1 MVIEPRQR
9 DSASLN
15 SSKVLQLHLQ
25 LHELYYCSHLDEAI
39 NFTQPVDGGCLVRE
53 GEFPLGIS
61 LCLYMQC
68 LPEQALRWFVEES
81 FEVALVHSPSP
92 SILSLG

>member
-15 SSKVLQLHLQ
+15 SSKVLLLC
-25 LHELYYCSHLDEAI
+25 LHELYYCTHFDEAI
-39 NFTQPVDGGCLVRE
+39 NFTQPVDGGCLIRE

-61 LCLYMQC
+61 LCLFMHTV
-68 LPEQALRWFVEES
+68 LA
-81 FEVALVHSPSP
+81 
-92 SILSLG
+92 